1 MGTFKRLDDDEF
13 DDELAPDMQGTQGD
27 NESKSSPAKFK
38 RLDDDGLDGELMPSA
53 VASETKSSSP
63 LPDPVSNSVFND
75 IIDGGGKTAQSKAPL
90 SEEKTQKNNNQASG
104 TSGKKLPVGAISV
117 VAVIAVLAAA
127 VYFCLPMLKPFSGSV
142 VYSSD
147 MPLTVTLDGSP
158 CEASGDGGV
167 YSIRI
172 SDKGKHSVT
181 FSSSGFESKT
191 VEAEVSSDKME
202 FNAGKIDLEKI
213 IPGGTLF
220 LECSE
225 KDVSF
230 LIDGAEAEPS
240 VKDGVIS
247 FSGIASGE
255 HSISIKKK
263 GFSTVNRKFSVSDS
277 KGAEL
282 GTVEMQVSDWK
293 NIEIEVSPLSA
304 DVYINGE
311 KASVERKNGKIY
323 TEPIEPGDVRI
334 ELKAEG
340 FKPWKN
346 DSFEVYSDLKNE
358 IGPVVLQPDNKPVP
372 AKESKDGSK
381 EDNAVKDSGTSESN
395 K

>member
-75 IIDGGGKTAQSKAPL
+75 IIDGGEKTAQSKAPL

-104 TSGKKLPVGAISV
+104 ASGKRLPVGAISV

-172 SDKGKHSVT
+172 S
-181 FSSSGFESKT
+181 
-191 VEAEVSSDKME
+191 A
-202 FNAGKIDLEKI
+202 
-213 IPGGTLF
+213 
-220 LECSE
+220 
-225 KDVSF
+225 
-230 LIDGAEAEPS
+230 
-240 VKDGVIS
+240 
-247 FSGIASGE
+247 
-255 HSISIKKK
+255 
-263 GFSTVNRKFSVSDS
+263 
-277 KGAEL
+277 
-282 GTVEMQVSDWK
+282 
-293 NIEIEVSPLSA
+293 
-304 DVYINGE
+304 
-311 KASVERKNGKIY
+311 
-323 TEPIEPGDVRI
+323 
-334 ELKAEG
+334 
-340 FKPWKN
+340 
-346 DSFEVYSDLKNE
+346 
-358 IGPVVLQPDNKPVP
+358 
-372 AKESKDGSK
+372 
-381 EDNAVKDSGTSESN
+381 
-395 K
+395 